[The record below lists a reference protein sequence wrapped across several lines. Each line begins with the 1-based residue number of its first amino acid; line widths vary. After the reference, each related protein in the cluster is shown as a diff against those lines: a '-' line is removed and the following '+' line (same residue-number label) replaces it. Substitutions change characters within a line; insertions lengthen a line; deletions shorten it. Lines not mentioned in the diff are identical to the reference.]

1 MAYLTPEQTAA
12 AVLIPLG
19 FILVNKTLLPYSFTD
34 KEGTTFNAMADFYHA
49 ELDLWVE
56 IKCGHLNGKTTVANA
71 KRAYERLDPVKLAR
85 YASHCQITTQWN
97 HSSVKH
103 ALVQSA
109 IGAPQ
114 YAIVFTKQP
123 DQETLTRIVKQGIQ
137 AYSLKQFAGIVGL
150 QQAFEA
156 TE

>member
-49 ELDLWVE
+49 GLDFWVE
-56 IKCGHLNGKTTVANA
+56 IKCKHLNGKTTRANA
-71 KRAYERLDPVKLAR
+71 EKAYARLDPVKLAKHPTH
-85 YASHCQITTQWN
+85 YQIQTQWN

-103 ALVQSA
+103 ALVQST
-109 IGAPQ
+109 IGHPQ
-114 YAIVFTKQP
+114 YAIVFTQQP
-123 DQETLTRIVKQGIQ
+123 DEDTLARITKQGIQ
-137 AYSLKQFAGIVGL
+137 AFSLKRFASMVGL
-150 QQAFEA
+150 QLACNA
-156 TE
+156 V